1 MAAHAIL
8 SASSSS
14 RWLACPPSPRI
25 AAACPDRSSSYAEE
39 GTRAH
44 ALAEEALILYLAS
57 GEDDVHNVPMLEA
70 MDGVTA
76 EMIEAVQKY
85 VDICI
90 EKIVAAR
97 SASPDAQILVEQRLD
112 FSDWAPEG
120 FGTGDMVIVSDGS
133 LEVVDLKYGEGV
145 PVSAKGNTQM
155 RLYALGAVA
164 AFQLLYAFDDVH
176 MTIVQPRR
184 DSVTSD
190 RLSVDD
196 LLAWGDSI
204 RDTARLAYDGKGAFY
219 AGPHCRFC
227 PARMR
232 CRTLA
237 EYMLEEIQEERM
249 PESLTDA
256 EIAGIVLKA
265 KAIKSWLD
273 GVEAYALHH
282 ALQGKE
288 WPGLKLVEGRR
299 KRTITDEHA
308 AAMILMDEGQFIAE
322 EIYKPQELQ
331 SLTAL
336 EKLVG
341 KKRLAELL
349 QPVIRTAEGKPTL
362 VPEADKRP
370 AMRIIDEFDDTLLEE
385 D

>member
-14 RWLACPPSPRI
+14 RWLACPPSARI
-25 AAACPDRSSSYAEE
+25 AATYPDRGSSYAEE

-44 ALAEEALILYLAS
+44 ALAEDALTQYLAN
-57 GEDDVHNVPMLEA
+57 GWDDVH
-70 MDGVTA
+70 GVVASDNTA

-97 SASPDAQILVEQRLD
+97 SASPDARILVEQRLD

-120 FGTGDMVIVSDGS
+120 FGTGDMVIVSDDS
-133 LEVVDLKYGEGV
+133 LEVVDLKYGKGV
-145 PVSAKGNTQM
+145 PVSAEGNTQM

-164 AFQLLYAFDDVH
+164 TFQLLYAFDKVH

-184 DSVTSD
+184 DSVTTD
-190 RLSVDD
+190 CLSVDE

-204 RDTARLAYDGKGAFY
+204 RDTARLAYAGKGDFC

-237 EYMLEEIQEERM
+237 GYMLEEIQEERM
-249 PESLTDA
+249 PENLTDA
-256 EIAGIVLKA
+256 EIAGVVLKA

-273 GVEAYALHH
+273 SVEAYALHH
-282 ALQGKE
+282 ALRGKE

-308 AAMILMDEGQFIAE
+308 AAMILMDEGNYIAA

-349 QPVIRTAEGKPTL
+349 QPVIQTAEGKPTL

>member
-14 RWLACPPSPRI
+14 RWLACPPSARI
-25 AAACPDRSSSYAEE
+25 AAAYPDRSSSYAEE

-44 ALAEEALILYLAS
+44 ALAEDALTSYLAN
-57 GEDDVHNVPMLEA
+57 GWDDVHDVAAP
-70 MDGVTA
+70 DSTA
-76 EMIEAVQKY
+76 EMVEAVQKY

-120 FGTGDMVIVSDGS
+120 FGTGDMVIVSDDS

-145 PVSAKGNTQM
+145 PVSAEGNTQM

-164 AFQLLYAFDDVH
+164 AFQMLYAFDDVH

-204 RDTARLAYDGKGAFY
+204 RDTARLAYVGKGAFC

-237 EYMLEEIQEERM
+237 DYMLEEIQEGRM
-249 PESLTDA
+249 PENLTDA

-308 AAMILMDEGQFIAE
+308 AAMILMDEGHYVAA

>member
-14 RWLACPPSPRI
+14 RWLACPPSARI
-25 AAACPDRSSSYAEE
+25 AAGYPDRGSSYAEE
-39 GTRAH
+39 GTKAH
-44 ALAEEALILYLAS
+44 ALAERALTQYLAL
-57 GEDDVHNVPMLEA
+57 GHDTVRDVSA
-70 MDGVTA
+70 SDVTA

-85 VDICI
+85 VDICV
-90 EKIVAAR
+90 EKVVAAR
-97 SASPDAQILVEQRLD
+97 NASADAQVLVEKRLD

-120 FGTGDMVIVSDGS
+120 FGTGDMVIVSDES

-145 PVSAKGNTQM
+145 PVSAEGNTQM

-164 AFQLLYAFDDVH
+164 AFQLLYSFDEVR

-190 RLSVDD
+190 RLSVDE
-196 LLAWGDSI
+196 LLIWGDSI
-204 RDTARLAYDGKGAFY
+204 RDTARLAYAGKGAFC
-219 AGPHCRFC
+219 AGAHCRFC

-237 EYMLEEIQEERM
+237 DYMLGEIQEGVM
-249 PESLTDA
+249 PDNLTDA
-256 EIAGIVLKA
+256 EIASIILKA
-265 KAIKSWLD
+265 KSVKSWVES
-273 GVEAYALHH
+273 VEAYALHH

-299 KRTITDEHA
+299 RRTITDEQVA
-308 AAMILMDEGQFIAE
+308 AEILTGVGECAASD
-322 EIYKPQELQ
+322 IYKPQELQ

-349 QPVIRTAEGKPTL
+349 QPVIKTSEGKPTL
-362 VPEADKRP
+362 VSETDKRP
-370 AMRIIDEFDDTLLEE
+370 ALRIIDEFDDTLLEE